1 MKKGGRCF
9 ILRSVYFCLSCFA
22 AKEEET
28 RERVSKFLEGATD
41 CEFLVWFPKKEVR
54 EKRKGCYESIE
65 KPMFSNYIFIYWN
78 GGNET
83 DFPFYELR
91 KIPTVIKVLK
101 YDDNSHALK
110 GNDLAFAKW
119 IHTHDGHIR
128 QSKVIY
134 KEGQK
139 IHIFEG
145 PLKGFDGNVVKVDK
159 HHKRITVRF
168 ELGEIVSDVSF
179 SVEFLS
185 ASQDPAEE
193 KR

>member
-1 MKKGGRCF
+1 M
-9 ILRSVYFCLSCFA
+9 YFCLSCFA

-28 RERVSKFLEGATD
+28 RDRVSKFLEGATD

-54 EKRKGCYESIE
+54 EKRKGRYESIE

-91 KIPTVIKVLK
+91 KIPTVIKILK

-119 IHTHDGHIR
+119 IHTHDGHIK

-134 KEGQK
+134 KEGQN

-145 PLKGFDGNVVKVDK
+145 PLKGFDGNVIKVDK

-168 ELGEIVSDVSF
+168 EFGEIVSDVSF

-185 ASQDPAEE
+185 ASQDPAGDQ
-193 KR
+193 R

>member
-1 MKKGGRCF
+1 M
-9 ILRSVYFCLSCFA
+9 YFCLSCFA
-22 AKEEET
+22 GKEEET

-54 EKRKGCYESIE
+54 EKRKGRYESIE

-78 GGNET
+78 GEDET

-119 IHTHDGHIR
+119 IHTHDGHIK

-139 IHIFEG
+139 IHICEG
-145 PLKGFDGNVVKVDK
+145 PLKGFDGNVIKVDK

-168 ELGEIVSDVSF
+168 EFGDIVSDVSF

-185 ASQDPAEE
+185 ASQDPTEE
-193 KR
+193 QR